1 MGGTIGDE
9 VLAPEQVLAIAKLPS
24 KEQLISKLMAMLNGP
39 ITSFVRVLNAPSEA
53 LARLLNR
60 VVEQKSD
67 GNQEE

>member
-1 MGGTIGDE
+1 M
-9 VLAPEQVLAIAKLPS
+9 LAIAKLPS